1 MKYEILL
8 FDIDNTLLDFD
19 CNEFESFKNTM
30 LDKGIEYTLELY
42 NNYKERSV
50 SDEKIFKFAFIGC
63 YAVGLLVAYCSD
75 CFGKSTGQRRDR

>member
-42 NNYKERSV
+42 NNYKERKKAGNYYGNQNNNSKV
-50 SDEKIFKFAFIGC
+50 SILRK
-63 YAVGLLVAYCSD
+63 
-75 CFGKSTGQRRDR
+75 

>member
-42 NNYKERSV
+42 NNYKDS
-50 SDEKIFKFAFIGC
+50 FI
-63 YAVGLLVAYCSD
+63 
-75 CFGKSTGQRRDR
+75 